1 MENFL
6 EKSMFLVL
14 QKRKFTTVSANSRVA
29 YVIPFDLGLLAN
41 SIMRF
46 YRFWAGKK

>member
-1 MENFL
+1 MAAKF
-6 EKSMFLVL
+6 KMATKIKFSYVA
-14 QKRKFTTVSANSRVA
+14 KRLSFA
-29 YVIPFDLGLLAN
+29 LGLLAN